1 MPVAIL
7 PPISISTGNAI
18 IWTAWRSTIQNKS
31 PHILVHTSMKV
42 MMWCWSSCLR
52 SAQSNCGKIIK
63 TNKSI
68 SVAWSRIAVDHL
80 ALNPHQQLHYNHLDS
95 KQLSWS
101 KQICSSSNG
110 GKARVWL
117 SRDVCAAHIDENHL
131 CASDVCTS
139 FVCKLCASI
148 ECKFCLQVRPV
159 WFPCEVC
166 ADSETSRRRDPRGN
180 ATLRKWSPFSGAT
193 TSIQWQGLCVCT
205 NVNVVYSSCV
215 GQMYPRITN
224 LSDSKHALVDV

>member
-1 MPVAIL
+1 MHVAIL
-7 PPISISTGNAI
+7 PPIHISTGNAI
-18 IWTAWRSTIQNKS
+18 ICTAWRSTIQNKS

-80 ALNPHQQLHYNHLDS
+80 ALNPHQQWHYNHLDS
-95 KQLSWS
+95 RQPSWS

-117 SRDVCAAHIDENHL
+117 SRDVCTAHIDENHL
-131 CASDVCTS
+131 CASDVCMS
-139 FVCKLCASI
+139 FVCNLCSSI
-148 ECKFCLQVRPV
+148 ECKFCLQCDFPV
-159 WFPCEVC
+159 KC
-166 ADSETSRRRDPRGN
+166 AP
-180 ATLRKWSPFSGAT
+180 TLGHHVEEIHVEMQLSGSGAH
-193 TSIQWQGLCVCT
+193 SQEPQRVHNGMDYVCT
-205 NVNVVYSSCV
+205 NVNVVYSSFV